1 MQRVTIHD
9 VRAYKTRGE
18 RFAMVTAYDYT
29 SAQLVDR
36 AGLPLILVGDSLGTV
51 VQGRDTTIPVTLDE
65 VIYHT
70 RMVMRGSHRALVVAD
85 MPFMTYRDVPTGLE
99 SAARLFQEGRP
110 QAVKL
115 EGGGEMVDVVAAI
128 VSRGIPVMGHLGYT
142 PQSVHQFGRQVV
154 RGKTPDQAHH
164 ILEEARRLED
174 AGAFALVLECVP
186 TALARIVTD
195 RLHIP
200 TIGIGSGPGCDGQV
214 QVWHD
219 LLGLYT
225 DFVPRH
231 AKQYARLADTIE
243 TALTSYAEEV
253 RDGQFPTER
262 HAASLPDET
271 LRTLIQ
277 EVEPSKT
284 A

>member
-9 VRAYKTRGE
+9 IRAYKTRGE

-36 AGLPLILVGDSLGTV
+36 AGLPLLLVGDSVGTV
-51 VQGRDTTIPVTLDE
+51 VQGRDNTIPVTLDDI
-65 VIYHT
+65 VYHT
-70 RMVMRGSHRALVVAD
+70 KMVVRGSHRALVVAD
-85 MPFMTYRDVPTGLE
+85 LPFMTYRDATMGLDT
-99 SAARLFQEGRP
+99 AARLFQEGRA

-115 EGGGEMVDVVAAI
+115 EGGGPMVEVVATI
-128 VSRGIPVMGHLGYT
+128 VAHGIPVMGHLGYT
-142 PQSVHQFGRQVV
+142 PQSVHQFGRQIV
-154 RGKTPDQAHH
+154 RGKTPDQAHD
-164 ILEEARRLED
+164 ILDEARRLEA

-186 TALARIVTD
+186 TDLAHMVTEQ
-195 RLHIP
+195 LHIP
-200 TIGIGSGPGCDGQV
+200 TIGIGSGPHCDGQV

-231 AKQYARLADTIE
+231 TKQYARLADIIE
-243 TALTSYAEEV
+243 NALLTYAGEV
-253 RDGQFPTER
+253 RDGAFPNER
-262 HAASLPDET
+262 HAASMPEET
-271 LRTLIQ
+271 LRLLLQ
-277 EVEPSKT
+277 EVGPSKT